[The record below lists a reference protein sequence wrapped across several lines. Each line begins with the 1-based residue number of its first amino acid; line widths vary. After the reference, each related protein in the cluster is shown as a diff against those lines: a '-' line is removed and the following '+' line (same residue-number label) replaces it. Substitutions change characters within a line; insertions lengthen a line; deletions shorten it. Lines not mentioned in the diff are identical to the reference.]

1 MGHPNGEIRA
11 RLVKA
16 MGEMKEFTI
25 ISLSERANTT
35 HGKSYG
41 AIHDF
46 IDNGKVSHVGGVPRT
61 GTRGGNPQ
69 KLYAITDKFF
79 SDTPTVK
86 QTKPAPKP
94 AKGGVKKIDSKEP
107 PKAKAPDE
115 SSVVD
120 KIRNLCANLNEVID
134 VVNQVTG
141 ERDTLIDLL
150 KKEEAMRKK
159 FEARAAAFDKL
170 KDVLANV

>member
-1 MGHPNGEIRA
+1 MGYPNGEIRA

-25 ISLSERANTT
+25 ISLSERANAT

-86 QTKPAPKP
+86 QTKPASKST
-94 AKGGVKKIDSKEP
+94 KKTLAKEP
-107 PKAKAPDE
+107 SKAKVPDE